1 MFSFNRLSEEAVQ
14 VAVEPSSGFVI
25 ELVEL
30 PILTV
35 TFTWKKQKDYPP
47 DIKGYD
53 ENSDIRKNNYIN
65 HGFIAQ
71 EVKEAID
78 KHESIK
84 DGFGGWSIDDDNIQ
98 QVGDGAFM
106 PMVIKA
112 LQELQKQN

>member
-1 MFSFNRLSEEAVQ
+1 MY
-14 VAVEPSSGFVI
+14 I
-25 ELVEL
+25 
-30 PILTV
+30 TV

-112 LQELQKQN
+112 LQELSEENKELQKQNQKLEKQNQELEKRIELLENK